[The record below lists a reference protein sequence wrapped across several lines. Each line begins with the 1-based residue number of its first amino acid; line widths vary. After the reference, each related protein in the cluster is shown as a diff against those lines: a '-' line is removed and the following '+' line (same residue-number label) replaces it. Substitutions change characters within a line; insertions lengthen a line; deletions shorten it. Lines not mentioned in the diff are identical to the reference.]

1 MAQDLRWSV
10 WEVQPLCKPVE
21 CWDFYCFS
29 DTLSMCPWGIP
40 SSWILATMEAG
51 TASLPGQA
59 SERRCVLPKPAL
71 LRESAG
77 RAPAVGWVARKSSL
91 AALARIFP
99 SHSGFASPRP
109 GNQCGLPSWM
119 GGNAAAVPSGWLI
132 FIEFWISNFKAIQM
146 NLPKASDQRGCRH
159 SLQQGFEVHIS
170 KQGQDYRSFPC
181 QDQRL

>member
-10 WEVQPLCKPVE
+10 WEVQPLCKPLE

-29 DTLSMCPWGIP
+29 DTLSRCPWGIP
-40 SSWILATMEAG
+40 SSWILATTEAG

-59 SERRCVLPKPAL
+59 SKRRWVLPKPAL

-91 AALARIFP
+91 AALAHIFP

-119 GGNAAAVPSGWLI
+119 GGNAAAVPSGLAHFYWILNI
-132 FIEFWISNFKAIQM
+132 QFQSNSNEFA
-146 NLPKASDQRGCRH
+146 
-159 SLQQGFEVHIS
+159 QGFGS
-170 KQGQDYRSFPC
+170 AWLPTLSAAGFRSSYF
-181 QDQRL
+181 